1 MTKEY
6 VDERLLTAKEFADF
20 LNLKVST
27 VRAWCLRRV
36 ITFCRLNGRAVRIP
50 YSEAQRLIDAGRV
63 PAREN
68 KRAFE

>member
-36 ITFCRLNGRAVRIP
+36 ITFYRLNSHAVRIP
-50 YSEAQRLIDAGRV
+50 YSEVQRLIDAGKV